1 MKLQDWIGREVKK
14 GYNEAD
20 VSATYEL
27 FQKKKKGMPKDK
39 RDIFQWDAKEL
50 EEFFKDHKSSSE
62 KRIESRG
69 TFVEM
74 YKDDRF
80 LIIRA
85 DDKAAAEFWGKG
97 TRWCI
102 TGEGSYYSNYRDQ
115 GYVFYFAID
124 KKAENKGEYSKVAIC
139 VTDSNCEYYNANDDQ
154 VSFDNLPEHFKK
166 LLA

>member
-27 FQKKKKGMPKDK
+27 FQKKKQGMPKDK

-74 YKDDRF
+74 HEDDRF

-102 TGEGSYYSNYRDQ
+102 TGEGSYYSDYRDR
-115 GYVFYFAID
+115 GVVFYFAID
-124 KKAENKGEYSKVAIC
+124 KQAENQDKWSKVAVC
-139 VTDSNCEYYNANDDQ
+139 VSDDKIEYYAANDDQ
-154 VSFDNLPEHFKK
+154 VSFSKIPKRYRE
-166 LLA
+166 LLK